1 MAVDYH
7 KQRAQKNIIYL
18 RQQLEQLPDACRDF
32 IRALES
38 TASVL
43 TRLAYAYDL
52 KIFFDYLCSEQ
63 YDFTHLK
70 PIDFN
75 DKYIGKIT
83 QKHIEMYMEYLTI
96 YFQEQRENDSEGNE
110 IIITRDRENGEQ
122 GKMRKLSSLRSFFHY
137 MYRSKRIKA
146 DVSTLIDMPK
156 LHQKPI
162 LRLNQTELQAVLE
175 AVKSGGELTER
186 QKAYHAA
193 TQKRDTAIITL
204 FLGTGIRVSE
214 CVGLNLEDIDLK
226 EKSFIVTRKGG
237 NQVILYFP
245 DEVRD
250 ALSDYISERKIIEP
264 LNGNESALFLSLQ
277 RKRITQ
283 RAVENLVKKYCLIAA
298 PLKSRMSPHKLR
310 STFGTNLYLETGDIY
325 LVADV
330 LGHSSVETT
339 RKHYADMT
347 EDRRREAAKAV
358 RLPTAQAESKAIPEE
373 ENRTPA
379 ETENRTDVNQ
389 AGKISDETDSA
400 QSIQKDDK
408 TASADDTLA
417 FGKATDIVT
426 DSHLPNDD
434 ANKPTYDTVKPAS
447 PRKRRGRLA
456 DDKVTENA
464 SKVSEALDNIVS
476 DAIVQETQN
485 DNAIDNTVISS
496 TEAPEQ
502 KPLRRRRRES

>member
-1 MAVDYH
+1 MPIDYH
-7 KQRAQKNIIYL
+7 KQRAQKNTLYL

-32 IRALES
+32 VRALES
-38 TASVL
+38 TTSVL

-52 KIFFDYLCSEQ
+52 KIFFDYMCSEQ
-63 YDFTHLK
+63 YEFTHLK
-70 PIDFN
+70 PVDFN

-83 QKHIEMYMEYLTI
+83 QRHIEMYMEYLTI
-96 YFQEQRENDSEGNE
+96 YFQEERDTDSAGNE
-110 IIITRDRENGEQ
+110 VIVTRDRENGEQ
-122 GKMRKLSSLRSFFHY
+122 GKMRKLSALRSFFHY

-162 LRLNQTELQAVLE
+162 LRLNPTELQAVLE
-175 AVKSGGELTER
+175 AVKSGGDLTKR
-186 QKAYHAA
+186 QQAYHAA

-214 CVGLNLEDIDLK
+214 CVGLDVEDIDLK
-226 EKSFIVTRKGG
+226 ERSFIVTRKGG

-250 ALSDYISERKIIEP
+250 ALADYMSERKIIEP
-264 LNGNESALFLSLQ
+264 LPGNESALFLSLQ

-347 EDRRREAAKAV
+347 ENRRREAAKAV
-358 RLPTAQAESKAIPEE
+358 RLPSGDRESPEKRDEADVIFAEKPSKAKPSAE
-373 ENRTPA
+373 ENATDEQSGA
-379 ETENRTDVNQ
+379 DDSLDTANKMAALSDNENKLDDDSEKTADIVRVKAPSPRRARSNRQ
-389 AGKISDETDSA
+389 KNSASETDTEA
-400 QSIQKDDK
+400 RKARK
-408 TASADDTLA
+408 GADDDTFMPERDA
-417 FGKATDIVT
+417 GSTFSSQTNPDFG
-426 DSHLPNDD
+426 
-434 ANKPTYDTVKPAS
+434 
-447 PRKRRGRLA
+447 
-456 DDKVTENA
+456 
-464 SKVSEALDNIVS
+464 
-476 DAIVQETQN
+476 
-485 DNAIDNTVISS
+485 
-496 TEAPEQ
+496 
-502 KPLRRRRRES
+502 KPLRRRRREG